1 MKKLSLTLTIVF
13 IVVYVVLTNAGM
25 LLSAELNMP
34 YLGQNLLL
42 LVFSGFL
49 LLFTAKKKLTDT
61 VGLLWVSSRDI
72 KASLFYIPL
81 VFIIISNGI
90 FFFDVQKPVLEML
103 MIMVF
108 MVFVAFAEEL
118 LFRGLLFKAIEE
130 RSGSKTA
137 VIISGVTFGFGHI
150 VNLFAGY
157 TGADQIMQIAVAV
170 LIGIVLSLLF
180 IRTKSILP
188 GIVFHF
194 LFNTASALSADVE
207 PLYDYIM
214 VGVIVVIGSAYLL
227 YLLKGFSAYLHRRGA
242 E

>member
-150 VNLFAGY
+150 VNLFTGY